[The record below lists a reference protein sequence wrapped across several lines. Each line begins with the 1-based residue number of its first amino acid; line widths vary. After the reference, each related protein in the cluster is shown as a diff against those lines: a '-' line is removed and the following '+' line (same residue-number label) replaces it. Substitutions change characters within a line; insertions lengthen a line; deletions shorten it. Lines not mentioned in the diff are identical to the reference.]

1 MAHDTTE
8 AFGPSEPEEPAIDGL
23 TLRFPPEL
31 EHPFR
36 DDYFQ
41 KSLTQ
46 VRMGL
51 VVGAGVYAAFAAI
64 DPWVIPHVA
73 PQVWLMRAVVIGFL
87 GLVFLFSLEPGFRRW
102 FQPLVTA
109 VILISGSG
117 MVMILLIAPFPEREV
132 YFGGIMLVTMAA
144 YTYMKLRLVWAI
156 GASMVL
162 WGAYDV
168 ADILIRDTPLPILIT
183 NNLFLLA
190 TNVIGMFAGYH
201 MELYIRR
208 NFLQR
213 RQIEEKDARLSRVL
227 LNVLPASIAERLMS
241 EPCTIAERFGSVTI
255 MFTDIVHFTQYSS
268 QVAPEELV
276 AMLNEIFSAFDQLVE
291 KHGLEKIKTIG
302 DAYMAA
308 AGLPTLRDD
317 HAEAVADF
325 ALGLQEVLARLN
337 STRAEPITIR
347 IGIHT
352 GPVVAGVI
360 GTKRFAY
367 DLWGDAVNT
376 ASRMESH
383 ALPGTIQVSRATYE
397 RLRDRFEL
405 KRRGPIEVKGKGEMV
420 TYLLIGRK
428 A

>member
-1 MAHDTTE
+1 
-8 AFGPSEPEEPAIDGL
+8 
-23 TLRFPPEL
+23 
-31 EHPFR
+31 
-36 DDYFQ
+36 
-41 KSLTQ
+41 
-46 VRMGL
+46 
-51 VVGAGVYAAFAAI
+51 
-64 DPWVIPHVA
+64 
-73 PQVWLMRAVVIGFL
+73 
-87 GLVFLFSLEPGFRRW
+87 
-102 FQPLVTA
+102 
-109 VILISGSG
+109 
-117 MVMILLIAPFPEREV
+117 
-132 YFGGIMLVTMAA
+132 
-144 YTYMKLRLVWAI
+144 
-156 GASMVL
+156 
-162 WGAYDV
+162 
-168 ADILIRDTPLPILIT
+168 
-183 NNLFLLA
+183 
-190 TNVIGMFAGYH
+190 VIGMFAGYH

-241 EPCTIAERFGSVTI
+241 EPGTIAERFSSVTI

-308 AGLPTLRDD
+308 AGLPNLRDD

-325 ALGLQEVLARLN
+325 ALDLQGALARLN
-337 STRAEPITIR
+337 GGRIEPIHIR
-347 IGIHT
+347 IGMHT

-383 ALPGTIQVSRATYE
+383 ALPDTIQVSRATYE

-428 A
+428 P